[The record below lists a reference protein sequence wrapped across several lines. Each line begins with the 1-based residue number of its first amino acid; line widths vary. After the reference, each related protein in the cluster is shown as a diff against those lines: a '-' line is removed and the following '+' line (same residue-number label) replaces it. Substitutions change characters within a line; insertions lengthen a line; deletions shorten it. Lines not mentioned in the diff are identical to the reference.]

1 MFADMTLFE
10 RSSSRS
16 VVSTV
21 SFSFTGSIGYKGYEK
36 AIYKITVNVLHG
48 FAEGNLATPLILLI
62 NSIF

>member
-48 FAEGNLATPLILLI
+48 FAEYSPFFTKRA
-62 NSIF
+62 